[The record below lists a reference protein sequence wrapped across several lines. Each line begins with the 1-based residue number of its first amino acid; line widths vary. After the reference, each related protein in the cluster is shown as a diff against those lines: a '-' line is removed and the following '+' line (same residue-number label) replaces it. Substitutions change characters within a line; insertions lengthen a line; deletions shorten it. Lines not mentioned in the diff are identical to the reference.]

1 MLINNFFNLYSCYG
15 FKILFIRIS
24 HNFIKKKNTNT
35 CFNTLLRVIKTNLLT
50 TKQGGITVD
59 IREGLIPTALGT
71 AVTAAGYALKQT
83 RGTNKMIAN
92 TVFGF
97 GLAHVV
103 LGVIDLV
110 EHRR

>member
-1 MLINNFFNLYSCYG
+1 MNPKYLYM
-15 FKILFIRIS
+15 KTP
-24 HNFIKKKNTNT
+24 HNFTKKKNTNI
-35 CFNTLLRVIKTNLLT
+35 CFNDLLQSIEANLLT
-50 TKQGGITVD
+50 MIQGGNTLD

>member
-1 MLINNFFNLYSCYG
+1 MN
-15 FKILFIRIS
+15 
-24 HNFIKKKNTNT
+24 
-35 CFNTLLRVIKTNLLT
+35 
-50 TKQGGITVD
+50 
-59 IREGLIPTALGT
+59 IREGLIPTALGV
-71 AVTAAGYALKQT
+71 AVTGAGYAMKQN
-83 RGTNKMIAN
+83 RGSNKMIAN

>member
-1 MLINNFFNLYSCYG
+1 MGYHIFVKYNEEG
-15 FKILFIRIS
+15 
-24 HNFIKKKNTNT
+24 T
-35 CFNTLLRVIKTNLLT
+35 TLN
-50 TKQGGITVD
+50 
-59 IREGLIPTALGT
+59 IREGLIPTVLGT
-71 AVTAAGYALKQT
+71 AVSATGYALKQN
-83 RGTNKMIAN
+83 RKVSSMVAN